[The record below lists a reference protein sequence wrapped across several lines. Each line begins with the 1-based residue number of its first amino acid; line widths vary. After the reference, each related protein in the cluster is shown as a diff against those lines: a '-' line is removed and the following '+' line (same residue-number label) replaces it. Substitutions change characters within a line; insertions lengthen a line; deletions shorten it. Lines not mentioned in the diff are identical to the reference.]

1 MTEKSEAQI
10 KLHKWKLMRDE
21 SYMSPLEAQDILKS
35 LKKLHNLTNMDLA
48 MLWWMTPQTIAN
60 LLKGTRYYISLEI
73 AKKIR
78 RLWAIINTEETYA
91 RNKKKDPK
99 TPFKDLRYYKY
110 DAEWNKQQEMFKTR
124 MLANRDNR
132 QIKRWNPQDIFDL
145 EKSKGTNKFFYS
157 KEFLDWILD
166 PQHFYYYAIFELKS
180 DEKDKHNNRSVRFWR
195 LFNSRFIDFPSDL
208 YNKYLRVH
216 LDFSKMWRPWRYEK
230 VQPKDF
236 IYIF

>member
-1 MTEKSEAQI
+1 MSEKSKAQL
-10 KLHKWKLMRDE
+10 KLYRWKLMHDE

-48 MLWWMTPQTIAN
+48 MLSGMTPQTISN
-60 LLKGTRYYISLEI
+60 ILKGTRYFINLEV

-78 RLWAIINTEETYA
+78 RLWAIINTEETYVK
-91 RNKKKDPK
+91 NKRKDPK
-99 TPFKDLRYYKY
+99 VPFKDLRYYKY
-110 DAEWNKQQEMFKTR
+110 DAEWNKQQNMFKTK
-124 MLANRDNR
+124 MLENRDNR
-132 QIKRWNPQDIFDL
+132 QIRRRNPQDIFDT
-145 EKSKGTNKFFYS
+145 EKSKWTHNFFYS

-180 DEKDKHNNRSVRFWR
+180 DEKDKHNNRSIRFWR
-195 LFNSRFIDFPSDL
+195 LFNNRFIDFPSDL

-216 LDFSKMWRPWRYEK
+216 LDFSKMLRPRRYEK

>member
-1 MTEKSEAQI
+1 MAEKSSAQI
-10 KLHKWKLMRDE
+10 KLYRRRLMHDE

-48 MLWWMTPQTIAN
+48 MLWGMTPQTISN
-60 LLKGTRYYISLEI
+60 LLKGTRYFINLDI
-73 AKKIR
+73 AKRIR
-78 RLWAIINTEETYA
+78 RLWAIINTEETYVK
-91 RNKKKDPK
+91 NKKKDPK
-99 TPFKDLRYYKY
+99 VPFKDLRYYKY
-110 DAEWNKQQEMFKTR
+110 DAERNKQQEMFKTK
-124 MLANRDNR
+124 MLENRDSR
-132 QIKRWNPQDIFDL
+132 QIRRRNPYDIFDL

-166 PQHFYYYAIFELKS
+166 PQNFYYYAIFELKS
-180 DEKDKHNNRSVRFWR
+180 DEKDKHNNRSIRFWR
-195 LFNSRFIDFPSDL
+195 LFSSRFINFPSDL

-216 LDFSKMWRPWRYEK
+216 LDFSKMWRPRRYEK

>member
-1 MTEKSEAQI
+1 MAEKSNAQI
-10 KLHKWKLMRDE
+10 KLHKWKLMHDE
-21 SYMSPLEAQDILKS
+21 SYMSPTEAQDILKS

-48 MLWWMTPQTIAN
+48 MLWWMTPQSISN
-60 LLKGTRYYISLEI
+60 ILKGTRYYINLDI
-73 AKKIR
+73 AKRIR

-91 RNKKKDPK
+91 KNKKKDPK
-99 TPFKDLRYYKY
+99 VPFKDLRYYKY
-110 DAEWNKQQEMFKTR
+110 DAERNKQQEMFKTK
-124 MLANRDNR
+124 MLENRDNR
-132 QIKRWNPQDIFDL
+132 QIRRWNPQDIFDL
-145 EKSKGTNKFFYS
+145 EKSKRTNKFFYS

-180 DEKDKHNNRSVRFWR
+180 DEKDKHNNRSIRFWR

-216 LDFSKMWRPWRYEK
+216 LDFSKMWRPRRYEK

>member
-1 MTEKSEAQI
+1 MSEKSKAQI
-10 KLHKWKLMRDE
+10 KLYRWRLLHDE

-48 MLWWMTPQTIAN
+48 MLGWMTPQTISS
-60 LLKGTRYYISLEI
+60 LLKGQRYYLNLEV

-78 RLWAIINTEETYA
+78 RLWAIINTEETYVK
-91 RNKKKDPK
+91 NKRKDPK

-110 DAEWNKQQEMFKTR
+110 DAERNKQQEMFKTK
-124 MLANRDNR
+124 MLENRDNR
-132 QIKRWNPQDIFDL
+132 QIRRRDPYDIFDT
-145 EKSKGTNKFFYS
+145 EKSKWTHNFFYS

-166 PQHFYYYAIFELKS
+166 PHHFYYYAIFELKS
-180 DEKDKHNNRSVRFWR
+180 DEKDKHNNRSIRFWR
-195 LFNSRFIDFPSDL
+195 LFSSRFIDFPSDL
-208 YNKYLRVH
+208 YNKYLRVY
-216 LDFSKMWRPWRYEK
+216 LDFSKMWRPRRYEK

>member
-1 MTEKSEAQI
+1 MSEKSKAQI
-10 KLHKWKLMRDE
+10 KLYRWKLMHDE

-48 MLWWMTPQTIAN
+48 MLWWMTPQTISS
-60 LLKGTRYYISLEI
+60 LLKGQRYYLNLDI
-73 AKKIR
+73 AKRIR
-78 RLWAIINTEETYA
+78 RLWAIINTEETYVK
-91 RNKKKDPK
+91 NKRKDPK

-110 DAEWNKQQEMFKTR
+110 DAERNKQQEMFKTK
-124 MLANRDNR
+124 MLENRDNR
-132 QIKRWNPQDIFDL
+132 QIKRRDPYDIFDL
-145 EKSKGTNKFFYS
+145 EKSKGTNRFFYS

-166 PQHFYYYAIFELKS
+166 PHHFYYYAIFELKS
-180 DEKDKHNNRSVRFWR
+180 DEKDKHNNRSIRFWR
-195 LFNSRFIDFPSDL
+195 LFSSRFIDFPSDL

-216 LDFSKMWRPWRYEK
+216 LDFSKMWRPRRYEK

>member
-1 MTEKSEAQI
+1 MSEKSKAQL
-10 KLHKWKLMRDE
+10 KLYRWKLMHDE

-48 MLWWMTPQTIAN
+48 MLSGMTPQTISN
-60 LLKGTRYYISLEI
+60 ILKGTRYFINLEV

-78 RLWAIINTEETYA
+78 RLWAIINTEETYVK
-91 RNKKKDPK
+91 NKRKDPK
-99 TPFKDLRYYKY
+99 VPFKDLRYYKY
-110 DAEWNKQQEMFKTR
+110 DAEWNKQQNMFKTK
-124 MLANRDNR
+124 MLENRDNR
-132 QIKRWNPQDIFDL
+132 QIRRRNPQDIFDT
-145 EKSKGTNKFFYS
+145 EKSKWTHNFFYS

-180 DEKDKHNNRSVRFWR
+180 DEKDKHNNRSIRFWR
-195 LFNSRFIDFPSDL
+195 LFNTRFINFPSDL

-216 LDFSKMWRPWRYEK
+216 LDFSKMWRPRRYEK

>member
-1 MTEKSEAQI
+1 MSAASEAQI
-10 KLHKWKLMRDE
+10 KLHKWKLMHDD
-21 SYMSPLEAQDILKS
+21 SYMSPAEAQDILKS
-35 LKKLHNLTNMDLA
+35 LKKLHNLTVMDLA
-48 MLWWMTPQTIAN
+48 LLWWMTPSTISSI
-60 LLKGTRYYISLEI
+60 LKGTRYYMNQGV

-91 RNKKKDPK
+91 KNKKSNQKV
-99 TPFKDLRYYKY
+99 PFKNLKYYKY
-110 DAEWNKQQEMFKTR
+110 DAERKKQQSMFKTK
-124 MLANRDNR
+124 MLENRDNR
-132 QIKRWNPQDIFDL
+132 QIRRRNPMDIFDL
-145 EKSKGTNKFFYS
+145 EKSKRANKFFYS

-180 DEKDKHNNRSVRFWR
+180 DEKDKHNNRSIRFWR
-195 LFNSRFIDFPSDL
+195 LFDSRFIDFPSDL

-216 LDFSKMWRPWRYEK
+216 LDFSKMWRPRRYEK

>member
-1 MTEKSEAQI
+1 MSEKSSAQI
-10 KLHKWKLMRDE
+10 KLYKRKLLHDE

-48 MLWWMTPQTIAN
+48 MLWWMTPAEIAL
-60 LLKGTRYYISLEI
+60 LLKWTRYYINLST

-78 RLWAIINTEETYA
+78 KLWAIINTEETYA
-91 RNKKKDPK
+91 RNKKSNQKV
-99 TPFKDLRYYKY
+99 PFKDLKYYKY
-110 DAEWNKQQEMFKTR
+110 DAERKKQQSMFKTK
-124 MLANRDNR
+124 MLENRDNR
-132 QIKRWNPQDIFDL
+132 EIRRRNPQDIFDL
-145 EKSKGTNKFFYS
+145 NRANNGNKFYYS
-157 KEFLDWILD
+157 HEFLDWILN
-166 PQHFYYYAIFELKS
+166 PQKFYYYAIFELKS
-180 DEKDKHNNRSVRFWR
+180 DEKDKHNNRSIRYWR

>member
-1 MTEKSEAQI
+1 MSKSSPAQI
-10 KLHKWKLMRDE
+10 KLHKRKLMHDE
-21 SYMSPLEAQDILKS
+21 SYMSSLEAQDILKS

-48 MLWWMTPQTIAN
+48 MLWWMTAQTISSII
-60 LLKGTRYYISLEI
+60 KGTRYFINLDT
-73 AKKIR
+73 AKRIR
-78 RLWAIINTEETYA
+78 RLWAIINTEETYVK
-91 RNKKKDPK
+91 NKRKDPK
-99 TPFKDLRYYKY
+99 VPFKDLRYYKY
-110 DAEWNKQQEMFKTR
+110 DAERNKQQEMFKTK
-124 MLANRDNR
+124 MLENRENR
-132 QIKRWNPQDIFDL
+132 QIRRRNPQDIFDL
-145 EKSKGTNKFFYS
+145 EKSKWTNKFFYS

-180 DEKDKHNNRSVRFWR
+180 DEIDKHNNRSIRFWR

-216 LDFSKMWRPWRYEK
+216 LDFSKMWRPRRYEK

>member
-1 MTEKSEAQI
+1 MSEKSKAQI
-10 KLHKWKLMRDE
+10 KLYRWKLLHDE
-21 SYMSPLEAQDILKS
+21 SYMSALEAQDILKS

-48 MLWWMTPQTIAN
+48 MLWGMTPQTISN
-60 LLKGTRYYISLEI
+60 ILKGTRYYINLDI
-73 AKKIR
+73 AKRIR

-91 RNKKKDPK
+91 KNKRKDPK
-99 TPFKDLRYYKY
+99 VPFKDLRYYKY
-110 DAEWNKQQEMFKTR
+110 DAEWNKQQEMFKTK
-124 MLANRDNR
+124 MLENRDNR
-132 QIKRWNPQDIFDL
+132 QIRRRDPYDIFDL
-145 EKSKGTNKFFYS
+145 EKSKWTNKFFYS

-166 PQHFYYYAIFELKS
+166 PHHFYYYAIFELKS
-180 DEKDKHNNRSVRFWR
+180 DEKDKHNNRSIRFWR

-216 LDFSKMWRPWRYEK
+216 LDFSKMWRPRRYEK

>member
-1 MTEKSEAQI
+1 MSEKSKAQI
-10 KLHKWKLMRDE
+10 KLYRWKLLHDE
-21 SYMSPLEAQDILKS
+21 SYMSSAEAQDILKS

-48 MLWWMTPQTIAN
+48 MLSGMTPQTVSSII
-60 LLKGTRYYISLEI
+60 KGTRYYISLEI

-78 RLWAIINTEETYA
+78 RLWAIINTEETYVK
-91 RNKKKDPK
+91 NKRKDPK

-110 DAEWNKQQEMFKTR
+110 DAERNKQQEMFKTK
-124 MLANRDNR
+124 MLENRDNR
-132 QIKRWNPQDIFDL
+132 QIRRRDPYDIFDL
-145 EKSKGTNKFFYS
+145 EKSKGTNRFFYS

-166 PQHFYYYAIFELKS
+166 PHHFYYYAIFELKS
-180 DEKDKHNNRSVRFWR
+180 DEKDKHNNRSIRFWR
-195 LFNSRFIDFPSDL
+195 LFSSRFIDFPSDL

-216 LDFSKMWRPWRYEK
+216 LDFSKMWRPRRYEK